1 MTVLLLGGDGQVGR
15 RLRSTL
21 APLGDLVVTSRG
33 GTLADGT
40 VCEALDLTDLDAID
54 ALIARV
60 APDIVVN
67 ATAHTAVDRA
77 ESEPELAHRINAQAP
92 ARIAAACAARGAY
105 FVHYS
110 TDYVFDGK
118 GKRPYREDDV
128 TAPLGVYGI
137 SKRTGELAIEQ
148 SGARHAIFRTAWVYD
163 IHGQNFLRTMLRVGA
178 ERDELRVVEDQVG
191 TPTPAWLLADVTAQ
205 LLRAPVRRNGL
216 WHLATTGRTSWHG
229 FATAIFE
236 GAVARGL
243 LAKAPRV
250 VPIPT
255 TDYPPPAARPAY
267 SVLDTTAIQ
276 RDFGIV
282 LPDWRAALDAT
293 LDRMQPVI

>member
-1 MTVLLLGGDGQVGR
+1 MTVLLLGGDGQLGR
-15 RLRSTL
+15 RLRGTL

-40 VCEALDLTDLDAID
+40 VCEALDLTDLESID

-77 ESEPELAHRINAQAP
+77 ESEPDLAHRINAQAP

-110 TDYVFDGK
+110 TDYVFDGQ

-148 SGARHAIFRTAWVYD
+148 SGARYAIFRTAWVYD
-163 IHGQNFLRTMLRVGA
+163 VHGHNFLRTMLRVGA
-178 ERDELRVVEDQVG
+178 ERDELRVVDDQVG

-205 LLRAPVRRNGL
+205 VLRAPVRRTGL
-216 WHLATTGRTSWHG
+216 WHLATTGKTSWHG

-255 TDYPPPAARPAY
+255 SDYPTPAARPAY
-267 SVLDTTAIQ
+267 SVLDTTAVQ
-276 RDFGIV
+276 RDFGIA

>member
-1 MTVLLLGGDGQVGR
+1 MNVLLLGGDGQLGH

-77 ESEPELAHRINAQAP
+77 ESEPDIAHRINAEAP
-92 ARIAAACAARGAY
+92 ARIAAACRARDASL
-105 FVHYS
+105 VHYS
-110 TDYVFDGK
+110 TDYVFDGQ
-118 GKRPYREDDV
+118 GTRPYREGDP
-128 TAPLGVYGI
+128 TAPLGVYGTT
-137 SKRTGELAIEQ
+137 KRAGERAIQ
-148 SGARHAIFRTAWVYD
+148 ASGARYAIFRTAWVYD
-163 IHGQNFLRTMLRVGA
+163 VHGHNFLRTMLRVGA
-178 ERDELRVVEDQVG
+178 ERDELRVVDDQVG
-191 TPTPAWLLADVTAQ
+191 TPTPAWLLADVTGQALQ
-205 LLRAPVRRNGL
+205 APHFRTGL
-216 WHLATTGRTSWHG
+216 WHVTATGSTSWHG

-250 VPIPT
+250 LPIPT
-255 TDYPPPAARPAY
+255 REYPTPAARPAY
-267 SVLDTTAIQ
+267 SVLDTTAVQ
-276 RDFGIV
+276 RDFGLV
-282 LPDWRAALDAT
+282 LPDWRAALGTT
-293 LDRMQPVI
+293 LDRMA